1 MMHWPACRGHY
12 SHPHQCWWFDTK
24 DITVTEELVTHVHIA
39 RVVIIFSAPPLYR
52 EEPDELL
59 AHIDDMLADLNTEL
73 DFMIPG
79 TDV

>member
-1 MMHWPACRGHY
+1 MMMTMTLKGEWYVIRKCALFRFV
-12 SHPHQCWWFDTK
+12 QCALF
-24 DITVTEELVTHVHIA
+24 
-39 RVVIIFSAPPLYR
+39 RVLFPPPCS
-52 EEPDELL
+52 EPDELL

>member
-1 MMHWPACRGHY
+1 MMSKYSGRDLTISILGVVLSRRFDFYFRG
-12 SHPHQCWWFDTK
+12 
-24 DITVTEELVTHVHIA
+24 
-39 RVVIIFSAPPLYR
+39 
-52 EEPDELL
+52 EPDELL

>member
-1 MMHWPACRGHY
+1 M
-12 SHPHQCWWFDTK
+12 SHS
-24 DITVTEELVTHVHIA
+24 
-39 RVVIIFSAPPLYR
+39 VICYFR
-52 EEPDELL
+52 EQDELL